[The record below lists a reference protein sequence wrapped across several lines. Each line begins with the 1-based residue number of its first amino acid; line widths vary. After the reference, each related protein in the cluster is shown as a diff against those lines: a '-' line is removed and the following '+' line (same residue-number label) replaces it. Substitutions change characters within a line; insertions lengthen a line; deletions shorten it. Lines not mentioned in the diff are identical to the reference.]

1 MGRSRSNTTAASR
14 SSEPRAVRHVRRQR
28 RLFHHAR
35 NGAEAADYSGFERRR
50 QESARQGKLRGIGIA
65 TYIEACAMAPSV
77 LAGQLGARGR
87 FLRDGGSPR
96 SPNRKHH
103 RVNRYAQPRPRH
115 ETTFVQVVA
124 EALSDWLWC
133 KWHGRSARVAC

>member
-14 SSEPRAVRHVRRQR
+14 SSEPRAVRYVSRQR
-28 RLFHHAR
+28 RRFHRAR

-77 LAGQLGARGR
+77 LAGQLSEPFPPLCPITGLPARRRIG
-87 FLRDGGSPR
+87 
-96 SPNRKHH
+96 
-103 RVNRYAQPRPRH
+103 
-115 ETTFVQVVA
+115 
-124 EALSDWLWC
+124 
-133 KWHGRSARVAC
+133 